1 MTMASMDIFA
11 ADGFSAM
18 SMTAALNNVPFRPT
32 LLGDMQL
39 FTPKPITTEVA
50 SIEQID
56 GTLALI
62 QTDKRGGPPV
72 ARGTDKRTIRN
83 LNTVRIAKQDTVRA
97 SEIQNIRAFGSETE
111 LMQVQSLVAR
121 KELALQDD
129 VALTHEHHRL
139 GAIQG
144 IVLDAD
150 GSTVITNLFTEFG
163 VTQSTE
169 VDFDL
174 DAATPESGAVRKK
187 CASVVRAMV
196 REAKGAWIPGQTR
209 VMALC
214 GDAFWDDLIAHTEV
228 RETYLGQQEA
238 ASLRGA
244 SAWETLDYG
253 GITFINYRGTDDN
266 STVAIG
272 TDKCKFFPTGAKD
285 VFEVALSPAESFD
298 FVNTPGLPIYAWQ
311 VPDRDRNMYV
321 DLEVYSYPL
330 FYCTKPGMLRRAKR
344 T

>member
-1 MTMASMDIFA
+1 MASMDIFE

-18 SMTAALNNVPFRPT
+18 SMTAALNNQPFLPS

-39 FTPKPITTEVA
+39 FTPKPITTDTVA
-50 SIEQID
+50 IEQID
-56 GTLALI
+56 GTLGLI
-62 QTDKRGGPPV
+62 QTDKRGAPPA
-72 ARGTDKRTIRN
+72 ARGTDKRTVRN

-97 SEIQNIRAFGSETE
+97 SEIQSIRAFGSETE
-111 LMQVQSLVAR
+111 LMQVQTVVAR
-121 KELALQDD
+121 KQSALLRD
-129 VALTHEHHRL
+129 VGLTHEHHRL

-150 GSTVITNLFTEFG
+150 GSTIVNLFTEFG
-163 VTQSTE
+163 VTQATE
-169 VDFDL
+169 IDFDL
-174 DAATPESGAVRKK
+174 DNASPASGAVRKK
-187 CASVVRAMV
+187 CAAVVRAML
-196 REAKGAWIPGQTR
+196 RASKGSWVPGQTR
-209 VMALC
+209 VAALC
-214 GDAFWDDLIAHTEV
+214 GDAFWDDLIAHPEV

-238 ASLRGA
+238 AALRGA
-244 SAWETLDYG
+244 AAWETLDYG
-253 GITFINYRGTDDN
+253 GITFTNYRGTDDN

-272 TDKCKFFPTGAKD
+272 TDKCRFFPVGAVD

-298 FVNTPGLPIYAWQ
+298 FVNTPGLPVYGWQ

-330 FYCTKPGMLRRAKR
+330 FYCTKPLMLQRAKR